1 MRRSMTLSLLAAG
14 VLPVLGIAPGA
25 SARPDTGSRA
35 AHARGHR
42 SADVSRRRGRASSG
56 RWIHINEVGR
66 LHRVGKGSSGFK
78 LDEKGYA
85 SGTIKGRMYI
95 HLHVTAVNRATVKVS
110 VYPRHGFIG
119 GYAVARYYAR
129 GAKAHFSGK
138 LRITG
143 GSGSYEGA
151 YGSGLSFSGTIKRV
165 NDAATVRLS
174 GRLHT

>member
-14 VLPVLGIAPGA
+14 MLLALGTAPGA
-25 SARPDTGSRA
+25 SAHRDAGSRA
-35 AHARGHR
+35 AHTRGHR

-56 RWIHINEVGR
+56 RWIHVDEVGR
-66 LHRVGKGSSGFK
+66 LHRVGKGSTGFK
-78 LDEKGYA
+78 LYEKGYA
-85 SGTIKGRMYI
+85 SGTIKGKMYI
-95 HLHVTAVNRATVKVS
+95 YLHVTAVNRATVKVS
-110 VYPRHGFIG
+110 VYPRRGFIG

-143 GSGSYEGA
+143 GSGRYKGV